1 MIIICGLHRFSG
13 SQCNS
18 IRFIA
23 SRAGALQGR
32 VGDQPK
38 PPPCYFGMRA
48 RNNYGSSSSSS
59 PPTPLCQIAH
69 HRYYPSIHFSTF
81 TKSEYIHPLSQIVLE
96 HLQSHHSQW
105 VTRMGLDTGLK
116 LNKDGTFALRFPP
129 SPGGAIETVT
139 VEAVEGSS
147 SGVIS
152 GSIWT
157 MYEPNG
163 KKHFLCVTKGNIVGR
178 YMLQDNTKPAWHSD
192 KRSTPERVRDAVD
205 EMIEKLEK
213 EEGRRVV

>member
-1 MIIICGLHRFSG
+1 MCRKWREGPLSCSPSAAAPLPLTMDIQRTTTFRSAITDINSTKMIIICGLHRFSG

-152 GSIWT
+152 GSIW
-157 MYEPNG
+157 
-163 KKHFLCVTKGNIVGR
+163 
-178 YMLQDNTKPAWHSD
+178 
-192 KRSTPERVRDAVD
+192 
-205 EMIEKLEK
+205 
-213 EEGRRVV
+213 